1 MKDHDLRHLTR
12 RLKSLQHDTLQPE
25 MGQHMEY
32 AGNVTQ
38 KSNNRIMLLLHA
50 NLARG
55 KLYGYSFCEKPIFP
69 YCKEIYFYLTT
80 KFVENIKNGKPHLNP
95 N

>member
-1 MKDHDLRHLTR
+1 MKDHDLRLLTR

-38 KSNNRIMLLLHA
+38 ESNEQNKCYHYMHIWLVESSTITVLHKA
-50 NLARG
+50 KFSLQQRNT
-55 KLYGYSFCEKPIFP
+55 
-69 YCKEIYFYLTT
+69 FYLTIMVVV
-80 KFVENIKNGKPHLNP
+80 KY
-95 N
+95 

>member
-12 RLKSLQHDTLQPE
+12 HLKSLQHDTLQPE

-38 KSNNRIMLLLHA
+38 ESNETEIMLSLHA
-50 NLARG
+50 YMAGGGSMVTVLRKANFSLQQRNT
-55 KLYGYSFCEKPIFP
+55 
-69 YCKEIYFYLTT
+69 FYLSIMVVV
-80 KFVENIKNGKPHLNP
+80 KH
-95 N
+95 